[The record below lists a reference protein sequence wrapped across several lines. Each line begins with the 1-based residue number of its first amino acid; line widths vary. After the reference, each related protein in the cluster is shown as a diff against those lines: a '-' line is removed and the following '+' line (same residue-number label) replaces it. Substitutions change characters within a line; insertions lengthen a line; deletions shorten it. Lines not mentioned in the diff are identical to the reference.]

1 MYDEFNKKGW
11 DAYKEAY
18 KDLPDEFKE
27 YTQMDLVNHVYR
39 LRSCL
44 KKWEDEAKI
53 LQKYSKSLEQQD

>member
-1 MYDEFNKKGW
+1 MYDEFKKKVW

-18 KDLPDEFKE
+18 KDLPAEFKE
-27 YTQMDLVNHVYR
+27 YTQMDLVNHVYH

-53 LQKYSKSLEQQD
+53 LKKYSKSLEQ